1 MNYQL
6 TDNDQDDP
14 VVLQSERPKRN
25 VWMFVSIALLILLIA
40 VSVYA
45 RNVTIRTKTTANR
58 PAPSKPFP
66 TITPIQQIVSN
77 PTNAIT
83 DAPQPTTSKT
93 ISQSITLKVAA
104 IGGGSSGERYDYTF
118 TFKTD
123 PQDTTTIL
131 KRDINEVRNFPAYSQ
146 GAFDK
151 GLTIKHGITELEIV
165 PSFEGAGST
174 TLKNKNPVMMTNTAL
189 TDLPIYR
196 INQSDLFIPQGS
208 SYVPRIGSKY
218 TLAYKEKPEDCSD
231 WSQNT
236 PACYWSQG
244 VTTQDGYDL
253 SIFCTAEG
261 ENALWC
267 DNIVKSLTVI
277 VKKYSD

>member
-6 TDNDQDDP
+6 TDNDQDEH

-25 VWMFVSIALLILLIA
+25 VWMFVSITLFLLLIA

-45 RNVTIRTKTTANR
+45 RDITIRTKTTTNR
-58 PAPSKPFP
+58 PAPNKPFP

-83 DAPQPTTSKT
+83 DAPQPTASKT

-104 IGGGSSGERYDYTF
+104 IGGGASGERYDYTF
-118 TFKTD
+118 IFNTD
-123 PQDTTTIL
+123 PQDTATIL

-151 GLTIKHGITELEIV
+151 GLTIKLGITELEIV
-165 PSFEGAGST
+165 PSFEGAGSYA
-174 TLKNKNPVMMTNTAL
+174 LKKINPVIITNTAL
-189 TDLPIYR
+189 TDSPIYR
-196 INQSDLFIPQGS
+196 INTSDIIVPSGFINNLRSGA
-208 SYVPRIGSKY
+208 KY
-218 TLAYKEKPEDCSD
+218 TLSYKNKPEDCSE
-231 WSQNT
+231 WSEST
-236 PACYWSQG
+236 PACTYAQG
-244 VTTQDGYDL
+244 VTLRDGNDL
-253 SIFCTAEG
+253 SISCTAEG

-267 DNIVKSLTVI
+267 DNVVKNLTVT
-277 VKKYSD
+277 VKKYPN